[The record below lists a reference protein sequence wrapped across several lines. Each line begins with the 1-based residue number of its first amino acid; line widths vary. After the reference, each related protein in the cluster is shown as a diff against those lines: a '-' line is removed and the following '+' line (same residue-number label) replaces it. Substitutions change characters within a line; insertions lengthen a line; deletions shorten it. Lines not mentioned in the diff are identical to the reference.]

1 MNTEPVNTEI
11 ETLEHIPPAPGENWA
26 LFLDLD
32 GTLLDIAETPDAIVV
47 PPALIP
53 ALKSAAA
60 WLDGALAI
68 VSGRTLQNI
77 DAILAPLALPC
88 AGEHGAVV
96 RLPGGAIEEADPACA
111 VPGTWKR
118 HIGSVVEKWP
128 GVAVEMKEFN
138 VTIHFRQAP
147 ERRDD
152 VLALLQRTIDGVC
165 GFEILPA
172 RKAFELRHTTLTKAA
187 AVRSFMHE
195 PPFAGRLPVFVGDDV
210 TDEDGFRA
218 AEDLGG
224 LALHVATAF
233 GGKPVHV
240 RQWLDSFCSVPPG

>member
-1 MNTEPVNTEI
+1 MNTETVNTEN
-11 ETLEHIPPAPGENWA
+11 ETLEHKPPAPAENWA

-47 PPALIP
+47 PHALIP

-68 VSGRTLQNI
+68 VSGRTLRNI
-77 DAILAPLALPC
+77 DALLSPLVLPC
-88 AGEHGAVV
+88 AGEHGALV

-111 VPGTWKR
+111 VPGNWKR
-118 HIGSVVEKWP
+118 QIESVVEKWP

-138 VTIHFRQAP
+138 VTVHFRQAP
-147 ERRDD
+147 ERRGD
-152 VLALLQRTIDGVC
+152 VLALLQQTIEGVC

-172 RKAFELRHTTLTKAA
+172 RKAYELRHSTLTKAA
-187 AVRSFMHE
+187 AVRSFMRRT
-195 PPFAGRLPVFVGDDV
+195 PFTGRIPVFVGDDV

-218 AEDLGG
+218 AEELGG
-224 LALHVATAF
+224 LALHVATSF

-240 RQWLDSFCSVPPG
+240 RQWLESFCTISTG

>member
-11 ETLEHIPPAPGENWA
+11 ETLEHKPPVPGENWA

-47 PPALIP
+47 PHALIP

-77 DAILAPLALPC
+77 DAILSPLVLPS
-88 AGEHGAVV
+88 AGEHGAVL
-96 RLPGGAIEEADPACA
+96 RLPGGVIEEANPTCA
-111 VPGTWKR
+111 VPGAWKR
-118 HIGSVVEKWP
+118 HIESVVEKWS

-147 ERRDD
+147 ERRND
-152 VLALLQRTIDGVC
+152 VLALLVQTVNGVS
-165 GFEILPA
+165 GFEVLPA
-172 RKAFELRHTTLTKAA
+172 HMAYELRHSTLTKAS
-187 AVRSFMHE
+187 AVRTFMHE
-195 PPFAGRLPVFVGDDV
+195 PHFAGRIPVFVGDDV

-224 LALHVATAF
+224 LALHVATSF

-240 RQWLDSFCSVPPG
+240 RQWLESFCTVPTG